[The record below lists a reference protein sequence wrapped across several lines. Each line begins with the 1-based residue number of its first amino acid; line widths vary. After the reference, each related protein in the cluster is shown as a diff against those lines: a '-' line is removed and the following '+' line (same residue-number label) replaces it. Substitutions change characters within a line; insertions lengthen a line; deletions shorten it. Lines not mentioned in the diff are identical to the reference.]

1 MTERPTTGS
10 EKLRRRRKEK
20 STGHVLPRRSTRRQ
34 VSKKISQNKPK
45 PVVAAEID
53 RVLRFA
59 SGASWK
65 PDPRLRGRVWAHD
78 PVIAAWAVVQ
88 ITGNGAGGRSD
99 WAHRVVRGSAG
110 RLVRGT
116 PLYSAVVNGELV
128 LNCNVLCSEFAV
140 QLNSRTI

>member
-20 STGHVLPRRSTRRQ
+20 SAGHVLQRRSTKRQ
-34 VSKKISQNKPK
+34 VSKKISQNKAK

-78 PVIAAWAVVQ
+78 PMIAAWA
-88 ITGNGAGGRSD
+88 SYK
-99 WAHRVVRGSAG
+99 S
-110 RLVRGT
+110 RGT
-116 PLYSAVVNGELV
+116 EPVVVPIG
-128 LNCNVLCSEFAV
+128 
-140 QLNSRTI
+140 RTGWYAWWCWTAGWSGARRCTAPWSMANWS